1 MTDYKI
7 KTTFTA
13 KDQMSKT
20 IGAVEG
26 RLNRFVARTS
36 RGLNKLNKYSSA
48 AAGVLTKGLK
58 YGAAIA
64 TGAAVG
70 LYAAVNKVT
79 GGMDSLAKKTRAMD
93 FPIEAFQEFSF
104 AAQQSGISA
113 DMFEGSMGK
122 FMKSVSE
129 MKSGQ
134 GMLYTSLKKTNP
146 QLLKQMKRT
155 TDTAE
160 AFDLYLGAMRG
171 APNEF
176 KRTALAT
183 AAFGRSG
190 LMMNLLAK
198 NSEEQLKALREEMRA
213 NGIVTADQ
221 AAAAEKYND
230 QINSL
235 NLSVKG
241 LLVGAIGPLLPIMTE
256 WGGKLRDLVINNR
269 ELITVKVKEYITW
282 IIDNLPEIFKW
293 LKRIGTGIVV
303 FYTFAAAVKAASV
316 VMGIFNTILMIKTT
330 KAAAA
335 ATAAIKATGAA
346 ATGAAA
352 SQAAAATSIT
362 AAGAAAKVATSPV
375 TKLSGAL
382 GALTVGVGIGLAIH
396 EYIIEP
402 LMKANH
408 QAKRLRKELDHTMS
422 GNLSNRTIDQLE
434 KAQKVAKKAQKEEA
448 AARQDLFIGAAGR
461 GFAPMS
467 MISGK
472 ETKEDENVR
481 RLEQAIYVKK
491 LDAPK
496 VSERDATFR
505 PYTMETSTTRK
516 DIQVEQVE
524 VVIRDKSGKAEIK
537 RKNKNSNLK
546 LAHSGA
552 F

>member
-13 KDQMSKT
+13 KDQMTKT

-36 RGLNKLNKYSSA
+36 MGLNKLNKYSSA
-48 AAGVLTKGLK
+48 AAGALTKGLK

-70 LYAAVNKVT
+70 LYAAINRLTTDLDVMVKQARSIN
-79 GGMDSLAKKTRAMD
+79 
-93 FPIEAFQEFSF
+93 FPIEKFQEYRFV
-104 AAQQSGISA
+104 AEQSGVTTETFGKSMQKFA
-113 DMFEGSMGK
+113 RSLGDLKDRQGS
-122 FMKSVSE
+122 
-129 MKSGQ
+129 
-134 GMLYTSLKKTNP
+134 LYGYL
-146 QLLKQMKRT
+146 KRT
-155 TDTAE
+155 DRALLRQLKNTEDVSDGVEIYLNAIGRLPS
-160 AFDLYLGAMRG
+160 ASKKAALSAMGFGRAGVDMINIANLGA
-171 APNEF
+171 
-176 KRTALAT
+176 
-183 AAFGRSG
+183 
-190 LMMNLLAK
+190 
-198 NSEEQLKALREEMRA
+198 EEIKALREEMRA
-213 NGIVTADQ
+213 NGVVTADQ
-221 AAAAEKYND
+221 AAMAEKYND

-235 NLSVKG
+235 KLSVKG

-256 WGGKLRDLVINNR
+256 WSGKLRDLVINNR
-269 ELITVKVKEYITW
+269 ELIAVKVKEYVTW

-293 LKRIGTGIVV
+293 LKKIGTGIGI
-303 FYTFAAAVKAASV
+303 FYVFAAAVKVASAG
-316 VMGIFNTILMIKTT
+316 MGIFNTILMIKTT
-330 KAAAA
+330 RAAAA
-335 ATAAIKATGAA
+335 ATKALVATGKAAEVSSAA
-346 ATGAAA
+346 AVSGVKGIGK
-352 SQAAAATSIT
+352 AATLT
-362 AAGAAAKVATSPV
+362 AAGPVAT
-375 TKLSGAL
+375 LGAAL

-402 LMKANH
+402 LMKANR
-408 QAKRLRKELDHTMS
+408 QSQRLREELDHTMS

-434 KAQKVAKKAQKEEA
+434 KAQKVAKKVQKEEA
-448 AARQDLFIGAAGR
+448 AARQDLFIDAAGR

-472 ETKEDENVR
+472 ETKEDEYVR

-491 LDAPK
+491 LEAPK
-496 VSERDATFR
+496 VCERDATFR

-524 VVIRDKSGKAEIK
+524 VVIRDKSGKAKIR

-546 LAHSGA
+546 LVHSGV